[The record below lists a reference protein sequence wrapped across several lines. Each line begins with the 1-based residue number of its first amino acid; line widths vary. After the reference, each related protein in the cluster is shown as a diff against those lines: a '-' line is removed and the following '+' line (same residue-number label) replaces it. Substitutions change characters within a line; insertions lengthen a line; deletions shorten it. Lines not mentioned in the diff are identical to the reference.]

1 MNLLTTIPLFLLLF
15 SLIYLVVD
23 YAFERRNNKKF
34 QIHKYIGRYRKNE
47 ENRTFLFMLFEPILK
62 LKKNWI
68 PQRMEEQLNIKLDKA
83 NLKITPI
90 EFLLKKLVISI
101 FVFLFALIYAWI
113 FPQYKLIILTVGLI
127 ISALVFFYENVRLNS
142 IIKSRELRLELELPE
157 LMIPLG
163 FMLSKF
169 SAFEATKRSIEYASD
184 SIKPY
189 AEELVAK
196 LELEPGSHEP
206 YIEFAKAL
214 NIPSAYQF
222 MVALEQS
229 MKMDEEKSKEIINAQ
244 IEVMQKLQSES
255 HDKLVKMRPGLVSKY
270 IIFAYLGMVI
280 LIMGISFVSIF
291 DKFVNLF

>member
-1 MNLLTTIPLFLLLF
+1 
-15 SLIYLVVD
+15 
-23 YAFERRNNKKF
+23 
-34 QIHKYIGRYRKNE
+34 
-47 ENRTFLFMLFEPILK
+47 FLFMLFEPILK

-68 PQRMEEQLNIKLDKA
+68 PQRMEEELNIKLDKA

>member
-1 MNLLTTIPLFLLLF
+1 
-15 SLIYLVVD
+15 
-23 YAFERRNNKKF
+23 
-34 QIHKYIGRYRKNE
+34 
-47 ENRTFLFMLFEPILK
+47 
-62 LKKNWI
+62 
-68 PQRMEEQLNIKLDKA
+68 
-83 NLKITPI
+83 
-90 EFLLKKLVISI
+90 
-101 FVFLFALIYAWI
+101 
-113 FPQYKLIILTVGLI
+113 
-127 ISALVFFYENVRLNS
+127 
-142 IIKSRELRLELELPE
+142 
-157 LMIPLG
+157 
-163 FMLSKF
+163 
-169 SAFEATKRSIEYASD
+169 
-184 SIKPY
+184 IKPY